1 VSNSIY
7 SKIRDKIG
15 TIVEIRTLDGR
26 VIVGRLTLFNPQDNS
41 IILEEAYEKGNRIP
55 RVFISG
61 SVLAQINFFDEGT
74 EEQRFE
80 NKVKSLISAD
90 PSLSIDDIAKIL
102 NVSPL
107 EVKRILKKISSTE

>member
-26 VIVGRLTLFNPQDNS
+26 VIVGKLALFNPQDNS

-61 SVLAQINFFDEGT
+61 SVLAQINFFDEGS
-74 EEQRFE
+74 EEQKLE
-80 NKVKSLISAD
+80 NKVKSLLTAD
-90 PSLSIDDIAKIL
+90 PSLSIEDIAKIL
-102 NVSPL
+102 NTNPADIR
-107 EVKRILKKISSTE
+107 KILKKLSE

>member
-1 VSNSIY
+1 MSNSIY

>member
-7 SKIRDKIG
+7 SKIKDKIG

-80 NKVKSLISAD
+80 NKVKSLITAD

-102 NVSPL
+102 NVSPA
-107 EVKRILKKISSTE
+107 EVKRILRKISSTD

>member
-1 VSNSIY
+1 MSNSVY
-7 SKIRDKIG
+7 SKIKDKIG

-102 NVSPL
+102 NVSPA
-107 EVKRILKKISSTE
+107 EVKRILRKISSAD

>member
-1 VSNSIY
+1 MSNSIY

-80 NKVKSLISAD
+80 NKVRSLITAD

-102 NVSPL
+102 NVNPAD
-107 EVKRILKKISSTE
+107 VRKVLKKLSSSD